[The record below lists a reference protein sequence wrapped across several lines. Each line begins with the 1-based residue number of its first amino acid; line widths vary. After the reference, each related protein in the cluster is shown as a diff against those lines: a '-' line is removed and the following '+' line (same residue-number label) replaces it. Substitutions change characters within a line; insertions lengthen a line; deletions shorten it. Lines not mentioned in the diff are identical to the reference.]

1 MNSTNISDLYFPGPS
16 GRSQKP
22 ARILLVGT
30 HPDSISCRKNVV
42 GEFTSPEVDSL
53 MGKVLNEF
61 GNVFNVHAHIFL
73 IDANVSS
80 SPSMKSFKTALSD
93 FKSEIVDVSEGSGDF
108 FSPHLPIQ
116 CSCTCCKRW
125 RT

>member
-1 MNSTNISDLYFPGPS
+1 M
-16 GRSQKP
+16 
-22 ARILLVGT
+22 
-30 HPDSISCRKNVV
+30 V

-93 FKSEIVDVSEGSGDF
+93 FKSEIVDVSERSEHF
-108 FSPHLPIQ
+108 FSLHPPIQ
-116 CSCTCCKRW
+116 RSYICNRRRW
-125 RT
+125 